1 MTHPRLKD
9 MTGLRFGKLTVIEKA
24 GNAKRGGAIWRC
36 KCDCGNEKNVRGA
49 DLRSGHTKSCGCIH
63 SEGISIRNRKHGDTG
78 TRLHTI
84 WSGMKQR
91 CGDPHSINYPNYGG
105 RGITVCPEWRD
116 DFAAF
121 RDWAQANGYR
131 DDLTIDRI
139 DNDGPYSPKNCRWAT
154 REEQDWNRRKIRKI
168 THNGETHTIKEWA
181 DIIGIP
187 AERIRA
193 RLRTG
198 MTEAEALRKENM
210 NIDRTNRR
218 KWK

>member
-24 GNAKRGGAIWRC
+24 GNTKRGGAIWKC
-36 KCDCGNEKNVRGA
+36 KCDCGNEKIVRGA
-49 DLRSGHTKSCGCIH
+49 DLRSRHTQSCGCIH
-63 SEGISIRNRKHGDTG
+63 SEGLATRNRKHGETG

-91 CGDPHSINYPNYGG
+91 CGDSNSINYPNYGG
-105 RGITVCPEWRD
+105 RGIAVCEEWRD
-116 DFAAF
+116 NFEAF
-121 RDWAQANGYR
+121 RDWALANGYR

-139 DNDGPYSPKNCRWAT
+139 DNDGPYSPENCRWAT
-154 REEQDWNRRKIRKI
+154 REEQDRNRRKIRKI

-187 AERIRA
+187 AERIRE
-193 RLRTG
+193 RLRLG
-198 MTEAEALRKENM
+198 MTEERALTKENM

-218 KWK
+218 KRK